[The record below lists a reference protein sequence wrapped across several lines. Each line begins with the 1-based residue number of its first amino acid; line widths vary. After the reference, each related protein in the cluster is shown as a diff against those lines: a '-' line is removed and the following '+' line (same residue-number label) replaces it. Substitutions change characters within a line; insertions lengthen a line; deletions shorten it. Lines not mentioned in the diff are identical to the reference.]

1 MSEQGRDD
9 TTQRRS
15 RKVQRYSVELQKRCM
30 RILEMRRARYRS
42 RDTPPP
48 PTPAI
53 DLAMMLKHWPDASR
67 ETLRRNV
74 RGLIKY
80 MRDHDAPIASGPA
93 GYWAAETVEDFERA
107 ASFLRGIGLGPLATN
122 SRLQRTAARDR
133 AQGQTR
139 FPAYHSLLK
148 GRACL
153 ALYINRSPNLQPTL
167 ATPLKGADAAD
178 AVPNTAEQ
186 SDQPWSDSLFALT

>member
-1 MSEQGRDD
+1 MPEQGRDG
-9 TTQRRS
+9 TTQRLS
-15 RKVQRYSVELQKRCM
+15 RKVQRYSVNLQQRCM
-30 RILEMRRARYRS
+30 RILELRRARYRS
-42 RDTPPP
+42 RNTPPP

-93 GYWAAETVEDFERA
+93 GYWAAETVQDFERA

-122 SRLQRTAARDR
+122 ARLQQVAAHDR

-139 FPAYHSLLK
+139 FPAYHALLT

-153 ALYINRSPNLQPTL
+153 DHYIKRSSNLHPTL
-167 ATPLKGADAAD
+167 ATPLKGADAPD
-178 AVPNTAEQ
+178 AAPNTAEQ
-186 SDQPWSDSLFALT
+186 SDQQWSDSLFASA